1 MISNNLQT
9 ANDRLNKIS
18 KEMNELTKSL
28 EFTQDQLEGEINSI
42 KENIKHLETSI
53 KGIEDDLLDP
63 NDVSSK
69 LIELEDRSR
78 RNNLRIDGIE
88 EIPNETWEDCEIKIQ
103 ELIKNKLKIN
113 EHIEIDRC
121 HRLLKKKNQNRPRT
135 II

>member
-1 MISNNLQT
+1 MT
-9 ANDRLNKIS
+9 K
-18 KEMNELTKSL
+18 LTKSL
-28 EFTQDQLEGEINSI
+28 EFTQVQLEGETRNI
-42 KENIKHLETSI
+42 KGNIKHLELSI

-63 NDVSSK
+63 HDVSSK
-69 LIELEDRSR
+69 LIELDDRSR
-78 RNNLRIDGIE
+78 RNSLCIDGIE
-88 EIPNETWEDCEIKIQ
+88 ETPNETWEDCEIKIQ